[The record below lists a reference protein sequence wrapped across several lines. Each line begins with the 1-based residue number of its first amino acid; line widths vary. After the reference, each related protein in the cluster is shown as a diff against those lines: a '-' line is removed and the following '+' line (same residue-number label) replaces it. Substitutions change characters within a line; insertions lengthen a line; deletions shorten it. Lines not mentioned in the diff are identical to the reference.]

1 MSTGTR
7 ADSALAPIRTGRYA
21 ELALILATAVGVAAT
36 TVHWTGLVVGGVL
49 VGLVATSLSR
59 AVVNGLTFGL
69 VVLFAFAAWLL
80 YEGALSTALQTGQ
93 IGVLTV
99 VAAFALPLAAAV
111 AVRALV

>member
-7 ADSALAPIRTGRYA
+7 TDSALAPVRTGRYA
-21 ELALILATAVGVAAT
+21 ELALTLATVVGVAAT
-36 TVHWTGLVVGGVL
+36 VVHWAGLVVGGVL

-69 VVLFAFAAWLL
+69 VVLFAFGAWLL
-80 YEGALSTALQTGQ
+80 YEGALSTALETGQ
-93 IGVLTV
+93 IGALTV
-99 VAAFALPLAAAV
+99 AAAFGLPLAAAV